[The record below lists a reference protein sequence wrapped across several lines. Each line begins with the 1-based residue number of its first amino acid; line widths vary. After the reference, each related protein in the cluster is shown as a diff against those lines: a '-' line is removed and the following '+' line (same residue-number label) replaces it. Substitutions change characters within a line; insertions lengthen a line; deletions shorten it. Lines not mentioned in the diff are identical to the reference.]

1 MSNMLENQVKALV
14 ARHFGISPSK
24 VRLDDSFLADLRG
37 DALDLIELG
46 YQLEAAF
53 DVCLSSSQRDS
64 LPTVRSIVD
73 FLRTCGSPV

>member
-1 MSNMLENQVKALV
+1 MSNVLENQVKALV

-24 VRLDDSFLADLRG
+24 VRMDDSFFADLGG

-53 DVCLSSSQRDS
+53 DVCLSPSQRDS
-64 LPTVRSIVD
+64 LRTVRSIVD
-73 FLRTCGSPV
+73 FLRTRK